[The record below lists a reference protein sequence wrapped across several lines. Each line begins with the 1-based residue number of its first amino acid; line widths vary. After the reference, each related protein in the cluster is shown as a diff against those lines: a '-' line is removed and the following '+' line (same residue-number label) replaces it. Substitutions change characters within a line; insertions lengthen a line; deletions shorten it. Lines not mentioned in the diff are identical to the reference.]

1 MSPPTNLTDGQ
12 NKVSETKT
20 LESPSASPS
29 PTAVEI
35 VVARSPN
42 FAPMLSSEGEAFL
55 LFRQGVSLYSSVRE
69 RMKRHKEMQTD

>member
-20 LESPSASPS
+20 SESTSPSAS

-42 FAPMLSSEGEAFL
+42 FAPMLSSEGEAQFI
-55 LFRQGVSLYSSVRE
+55 FFSERE
-69 RMKRHKEMQTD
+69 RKKT